1 MADKSISVGAEL
13 LFEFRDDA
21 SSSARKAIADL
32 NKVIRSTTP
41 EQELFAKATAKADF
55 QLSKL
60 AEKYAAGEIS
70 GEHYAAAIKHIN
82 DNLPQNIKLQQQAA
96 AEAKRLADAQ
106 QIVTAKLV
114 SRGGFSDD
122 LKQAAGQ
129 LPLFG
134 KFTGVIGPATAGLAA
149 FAVAAG
155 VVRAQVELMSTA
167 IGYAADNIRKA
178 YEALD
183 ETADAAEDL
192 GIKANALRQLQ
203 LQAELA
209 EVSTE
214 TLRNSLKKMM
224 VNLGEAADDPR
235 GGAAKLFTKL
245 RLDAT
250 ELANAKPEVA
260 FEKIMTAIEDLP
272 TRAQQLNA
280 INDIFGRGNTEII
293 RLIGSYEKY
302 RDVAKELATTLT
314 DEQTAAQDE
323 AQASF
328 RLLDIVMRE
337 TWKEV
342 AKDVIPAVGN
352 LAKALTELL
361 RDKDARDTFIAAFQD
376 IAGVMKIV
384 AESGDTVASV
394 LGKIIRALQEIGPA
408 GKALAQIVLPQPL
421 RVPFMAA
428 TTAAGLLPSQQQ
440 VEALR
445 RNREA
450 EAFIQKQIDKT
461 KEQEEAANRAA
472 KAVRGLDVEFSALIS
487 GPTLGGGAFSLF
499 DGVGDR
505 IKKMTEDQEK
515 FLQQIREQNELI
527 GKTRE
532 EQEQIRLSRIT
543 ALAGAMDALK
553 VAQDERAEKEKIL
566 DLEREAA
573 QVAQDQVKEAENL
586 RRSLMSRDEKAQEN
600 IAKWRD
606 LAKQGLLFD
615 FELQKLID
623 RELGGLG
630 TGKAPEVPSTLRA
643 GSAEAY
649 RAMFYKS
656 TKTTDDI
663 LKRIEKN
670 TRPDQAGEKLQLVNE
685 GIA

>member
-1 MADKSISVGAEL
+1 MADKSISIGAE
-13 LFEFRDDA
+13 FIMEFKDDA

-32 NKVIRSTTP
+32 NKIIRSTTP

-114 SRGGFSDD
+114 SRGGFGDD

-178 YEALD
+178 YDALD

-235 GGAAKLFTKL
+235 GGAAKLFSKL

-250 ELANAKPEVA
+250 QLANAKPEVA

-302 RDVAKELATTLT
+302 RDIAKKLAVTLT
-314 DEQTAAQDE
+314 DDQQRAMDE
-323 AQASF
+323 ADASMRRLQADTAE
-328 RLLDIVMRE
+328 LWKAVAVEVM
-337 TWKEV
+337 
-342 AKDVIPAVGN
+342 PAVGK
-352 LAKALTELL
+352 LANELVKL
-361 RDKDARDTFIAAFQD
+361 AENKEFRDTFVTSFVKVAHVIEGIAD
-376 IAGVMKIV
+376 NMSLIATTAGSV
-384 AESGDTVASV
+384 AKSFSGNRTVFA
-394 LGKIIRALQEIGPA
+394 P
-408 GKALAQIVLPQPL
+408 LAQIAGGNL
-421 RVPFMAA
+421 A
-428 TTAAGLLPSQQQ
+428 TPAVA
-440 VEALR
+440 
-445 RNREA
+445 
-450 EAFIQKQIDKT
+450 
-461 KEQEEAANRAA
+461 AANTLIPNEADVQEFRRTQILDQQLEKIKQRNKKEEELTETVKKRA
-472 KAVRGLDVEFSALIS
+472 DVEFSALATT
-487 GPTLGGGAFSLF
+487 PTLGGGAFSLL
-499 DGVGDR
+499 DGLGER
-505 IKKMTEDQEK
+505 LKKLGEDQDK
-515 FLQQIREQNELI
+515 FLEGIRQQNELL
-527 GKTRE
+527 GKSRE
-532 EQEQIRLSRIT
+532 EQEIMKAQGMAFNDAKLQELKTLQEIR
-543 ALAGAMDALK
+543 K
-553 VAQDERAEKEKIL
+553 EKEDGL
-566 DLEREAA
+566 ELEREAA
-573 QVAQDQVKEAENL
+573 QVAQNQVKEAENL
-586 RRSLMSRDEKAQEN
+586 RRSLMTRDEQAQEN
-600 IAKWRD
+600 IVKWRD
-606 LAKQGLLFD
+606 LAKQGLLTD
-615 FELQKLID
+615 AELQKLIG
-623 RELGGLG
+623 REMGGLG
-630 TGKAPEVPSTLRA
+630 TGKPAEVPSTLRA

-649 RAMFYKS
+649 RAMFYKG